1 MDKSSVYIDSLVLPR
16 ILMPL
21 DNRVIVGETFDRNF
35 YSYRD
40 KDGDGKA
47 DEKILLLSDTVRDNR
62 NLEHQD
68 ANMLWSIDNWLY
80 VSNKAFR
87 YRFVNNQLL
96 RDTLREPVPGQW
108 GLTQDETGRLFFSRA
123 GAEVPAL
130 GFQQHPVY
138 GTLEMKNNWD
148 SSFNQPWP
156 IVGTPDAQG
165 GPRRMRPADNT
176 LNKFTGVA
184 GQEVYLGDKMPPAY
198 GDLFIPEPVGRLVRR
213 AAVKHID
220 GKIVLANRYDKAEF
234 LASTDPLFRPVLAA
248 TGPDGCLYIVDMYRG
263 IIQEGTWVGEGSYL
277 RTVVKEQGLD
287 KFVQR
292 GRIYRVYHESMKP
305 GPRPLLISKSSG
317 ELLSYLGHPNNWW
330 RMTAQKL
337 IIIKGDKGV
346 VPKLEEIVK
355 GNEGFFTK
363 LFNGEKDFGLE
374 RLHALWTLEGLQSI
388 HLPTLKK
395 ALGDKDQ
402 RVKIAAIRISEPYLN
417 NPEIFGI
424 VRGLAQEKSAEIVQ
438 QVLLSFRTRN
448 EETKSIVKDIV
459 NRFPKNEVIQVTAK
473 ENLNPSFSQIQALKE
488 QYKLRGEA
496 ATQVLNGFRLFQENC
511 ASCHGQGGKGTPE
524 LAPSLVGSPRLK
536 GDASFAIKI
545 LLHGLTGPVN
555 GVEYNGPMAS
565 QAQYTDEEIADIISY
580 VKEHLNGSGTV
591 WRGNVRS
598 IREKYKDRK
607 DYWTLDELAK
617 EKN

>member
-1 MDKSSVYIDSLVLPR
+1 
-16 ILMPL
+16 
-21 DNRVIVGETFDRNF
+21 
-35 YSYRD
+35 
-40 KDGDGKA
+40 
-47 DEKILLLSDTVRDNR
+47 
-62 NLEHQD
+62 
-68 ANMLWSIDNWLY
+68 
-80 VSNKAFR
+80 
-87 YRFVNNQLL
+87 
-96 RDTLREPVPGQW
+96 
-108 GLTQDETGRLFFSRA
+108 
-123 GAEVPAL
+123 
-130 GFQQHPVY
+130 
-138 GTLEMKNNWD
+138 
-148 SSFNQPWP
+148 
-156 IVGTPDAQG
+156 
-165 GPRRMRPADNT
+165 
-176 LNKFTGVA
+176 
-184 GQEVYLGDKMPPAY
+184 
-198 GDLFIPEPVGRLVRR
+198 
-213 AAVKHID
+213 
-220 GKIVLANRYDKAEF
+220 
-234 LASTDPLFRPVLAA
+234 
-248 TGPDGCLYIVDMYRG
+248 
-263 IIQEGTWVGEGSYL
+263 
-277 RTVVKEQGLD
+277 
-287 KFVQR
+287 
-292 GRIYRVYHESMKP
+292 
-305 GPRPLLISKSSG
+305 
-317 ELLSYLGHPNNWW
+317 
-330 RMTAQKL
+330 
-337 IIIKGDKGV
+337 
-346 VPKLEEIVK
+346 
-355 GNEGFFTK
+355 
-363 LFNGEKDFGLE
+363 
-374 RLHALWTLEGLQSI
+374 LHALWTLEGLQSI

-424 VRGLAQEKSAEIVQ
+424 VRGLAQEENAEIVQ

-459 NRFPKNEVIQVTAK
+459 NRFPINEVIQVTAK

-511 ASCHGQGGKGTPE
+511 ASCHGQGGKGTPQ